1 VSRKIIKP
9 ALKPI
14 TLLLREVQVATR
26 QALEEALRGAG
37 LTVSQANVLTELA
50 YGKARSNAE
59 LARVHSVTPQTMIEI
74 LASLERRGL
83 ISRMTRPDG
92 GRAMPAELTREGN
105 SSVLTVHRAM
115 RSVEE
120 RLLSP
125 FPQVE
130 VSRLRR
136 LLEDCLAALE
146 ESHPEG

>member
-1 VSRKIIKP
+1 MSRKIVRP

-14 TLLLREVQVATR
+14 TLLLREVQAATR
-26 QALEEALRGAG
+26 QALEEALRDAG

-83 ISRMTRPDG
+83 VSRMAKPEG
-92 GRAMPAELTREGN
+92 GRAMPAELTQNGHA
-105 SSVLTVHRAM
+105 SLLTVHWAM

-120 RLLSP
+120 RLLSRLSRDD
-125 FPQVE
+125 
-130 VSRLRR
+130 VSRLRS
-136 LLEDCLAALE
+136 LLENCLAALE
-146 ESHPEG
+146 NGGLGG